1 MGWQSRLKKDKPK
14 FVKTCNKCNGTGV
27 ARTYISVAG
36 IDAQELVK
44 CKCQIPKVKVVKE
57 DVNAVVVESEDTLA
71 LEASG

>member
-1 MGWQSRLKKDKPK
+1 MGWQARLKDKPK

-44 CKCQIPKVKVVKE
+44 CKCTG
-57 DVNAVVVESEDTLA
+57 VEKPT
-71 LEASG
+71 SGLSGGPDKYPNP